1 MSLREVISKFDKCN
15 AQGQL
20 DKDNPY
26 CHLIDPNWVLTAFPA
41 QCQTKGYSNSL
52 FQGQRMEECQD
63 TALCLERDKD
73 GKCVGGFGYCQA
85 EQTFWQF
92 SAPKCEEQFAS
103 CRSFT
108 PRGSNA
114 KPIGYLRSTLDYGAC
129 NENNVGC
136 MWYAAKRL
144 PGAKDADL
152 GWNNGFAS
160 TTDRLYFDKS
170 MLPCDASNDGCTSLR
185 RAVAG
190 QPALNLIQNGSFESA
205 TGTPVI
211 PDGWKNANS
220 SWSYTAP
227 APDPS
232 TGSPAADGAQ
242 SLYPPVA
249 ASQGTLVQTVTSL
262 RPLRQYV
269 LSVYARRYVNP
280 PDNAYVKVELF
291 KQSVKPGEVGVQIA
305 GTGATKYFRSEG
317 CTANPSDPP
326 NQTASTSFLRRSA
339 MTGCASLARS

>member
-1 MSLREVISKFDKCN
+1 MVAASTFTNVIVSRMLKKVFAFLKPKPDRETHGLPDLANPYAAGAQATKPKELFQSQFSDLLTPRIVRLEDQDLVTDLSVCASQARGKWNCTIDESLALGLRQGALTVRQAIDQGFINENWQLVPSTRLKDNQDPTCRSRAFCVANLRKMRLARIIPVGWELAADSPANQASCAQAKGCVTLREVISKFDKCN

-114 KPIGYLRSTLDYGAC
+114 KPIGYLRAPLDYGAC

-136 MWYAAKRL
+136 MWYAA
-144 PGAKDADL
+144 
-152 GWNNGFAS
+152 
-160 TTDRLYFDKS
+160 
-170 MLPCDASNDGCTSLR
+170 
-185 RAVAG
+185 V
-190 QPALNLIQNGSFESA
+190 
-205 TGTPVI
+205 
-211 PDGWKNANS
+211 
-220 SWSYTAP
+220 AP
-227 APDPS
+227 A
-232 TGSPAADGAQ
+232 G
-242 SLYPPVA
+242 
-249 ASQGTLVQTVTSL
+249 
-262 RPLRQYV
+262 
-269 LSVYARRYVNP
+269 
-280 PDNAYVKVELF
+280 
-291 KQSVKPGEVGVQIA
+291 
-305 GTGATKYFRSEG
+305 SEG
-317 CTANPSDPP
+317 CGSR
-326 NQTASTSFLRRSA
+326 LE
-339 MTGCASLARS
+339 